1 MGFRSYELGKTLC
14 YGGSFFGFEYFNSGL
29 LYFIFIER
37 SFGFDVKLKVLITDQ
52 DEFYQHKLLKL
63 LFGL

>member
-1 MGFRSYELGKTLC
+1 MNWEKLYVMGVHFWVL
-14 YGGSFFGFEYFNSGL
+14 NISGL

-37 SFGFDVKLKVLITDQ
+37 SFGFDVKLKVLITDHE
-52 DEFYQHKLLKL
+52 EFYQHKLLKL